1 MKKNFPVTQQEKVY
15 GDDQRIISSTDLKG
29 IITHVNKDFKDIAGF
44 DDDELIG
51 TSHNVVRH
59 PDMPPAAFK
68 MLWDRLKSGKAWKGI
83 VKNRCKNGDH
93 YWVDAFVVPVKDK
106 NQIVGYESVRYR
118 PSKEEVDRADNVYKR
133 INNGKSP
140 IPKRRKF
147 IELPWAVIS
156 NITLGSA
163 AVAIATLVNP
173 WLALIPVAATAVVSR
188 LQDRRIDEVL
198 ERAKKINDDA
208 LASYIFTGRTD
219 KVGQV
224 LFAFEHLESQ
234 IITLLERIQDTMP
247 DIKGSSQK
255 SHDAAV
261 ESMSKL
267 EEQMDAANLFA
278 AAFEEITSQVDTISN
293 SVNETAEQTNSAQ
306 QDTRTCEQQM
316 QNAKSSL
323 NEMAQTLSTAS
334 DRVQNLAEHADS
346 IQSFLETIQS
356 IAEQTNL
363 LALNAAIE
371 AARAG
376 EQGRGFAVV
385 ADEVRSL
392 ASRTQESTEE
402 IRRIIEELQQGA
414 KMATSTMDDSQN
426 QAKSNAEQVQ
436 TTYDKLAQV
445 NHSVSEIN
453 RQMTA
458 IQQAT
463 QEQTEG
469 AAQISEHMET
479 IRRNAE
485 ANSGYANES
494 QSAAQKVTDLVNE
507 QQAIIER
514 FR

>member
-1 MKKNFPVTQQEKVY
+1 MKKNLPVTQKEVVY
-15 GDDQRIISSTDLKG
+15 GEQQRIISSTDLKG
-29 IITHVNKDFKDIAGF
+29 IITHVNKDFVDIAGF
-44 DDDELIG
+44 TEDELVG
-51 TSHNVVRH
+51 TSHNIVRH

-68 MLWDRLKSGKAWKGI
+68 MLWDKIKTGKAWKGI
-83 VKNRCKNGDH
+83 VKNRCKSGDH
-93 YWVDAFVVPVKDK
+93 YWVDAFVVPVKEHGK
-106 NQIVGYESVRYR
+106 TVGYESVRYR
-118 PSKEEVDRADNVYKR
+118 PSKKLIDRADNVYKR
-133 INNGKSP
+133 INKGKVP

-147 IELPWAVIS
+147 IDLPWAVIS

-163 AVAIATLVNP
+163 AVGIATFVSP

-188 LQDRRIDEVL
+188 LQDKRIDEVL
-198 ERAKKINDDA
+198 VKAKSINDDA
-208 LASYIFTGRTD
+208 LAAYIFTGRTD
-219 KVGQV
+219 KVGQI

-234 IITLLERIQDTMP
+234 LITLLERIQDTMP
-247 DIKGSSQK
+247 SMKASSKK
-255 SHDAAV
+255 SHDSAV
-261 ESMSKL
+261 ASMGKL
-267 EEQMDAANLFA
+267 AEQLDAANLFA

-306 QDTRTCEQQM
+306 QDTRQCEKQM
-316 QNAKSSL
+316 QDAKNSL
-323 NEMAQTLSTAS
+323 NQMAQTLSTAS
-334 DRVQNLAEHADS
+334 ERVQNLAEHAES

-402 IRRIIEELQQGA
+402 IRRIIEQLQQGA
-414 KMATSTMDDSQN
+414 KLATATMDDSQN
-426 QAKSNAEQVQ
+426 QAKANAEQVQ
-436 TTYDKLAQV
+436 STYDTLAQV
-445 NHSVSEIN
+445 NHSVVEIN
-453 RQMTA
+453 RQMLA

-463 QEQTEG
+463 KEQTQG
-469 AAQISEHMET
+469 ASQISEHMET

-485 ANSGYANES
+485 ANSDFADQS
-494 QSAAQKVTDLVNE
+494 QAAAQRVTDLVNE